1 MGQYTPSKLHSIIVL
16 NNRYIAKGVARVAR
30 FSIWWQN
37 NKWRV
42 LIGVAIIVVFIAFAF
57 LVYIFGWNWTGF
69 NGGYHKITTTR
80 TTHGAITTTE
90 QPPTKT
96 LWDWLQLL
104 TALAIPVVVGFGVAW
119 FTTKQTQAS
128 EAANKQRHETELEI
142 TSDNQREAALQEAG
156 LIERGK
162 SIIDLNGAD
171 LSEANLRYADLSQA
185 NLSKANLHRAILIGA
200 KLTIA
205 DLTGAVLGGAKLTI
219 ADLTGAKL
227 NNANLYEAD
236 LRLTILGGAD
246 LSGAFGTTPEQLKR
260 AKSLKDTTMP
270 DGSKHP

>member
-104 TALAIPVVVGFGVAW
+104 TALAIAVVVGFGVAW

-128 EAANKQRHETELEI
+128 EAANKQRHETELQI
-142 TSDNQREAALQEAG
+142 TSDNQREAALKAYIDNMSELLLEKNLRNSQPEDEVRTIARARTLTVLRRLDAERKGSVLQFLQESG
-156 LIERGK
+156 LIDK
-162 SIIDLNGAD
+162 
-171 LSEANLRYADLSQA
+171 
-185 NLSKANLHRAILIGA
+185 
-200 KLTIA
+200 
-205 DLTGAVLGGAKLTI
+205 
-219 ADLTGAKL
+219 
-227 NNANLYEAD
+227 
-236 LRLTILGGAD
+236 
-246 LSGAFGTTPEQLKR
+246 
-260 AKSLKDTTMP
+260 TMP
-270 DGSKHP
+270 DGSIPQKESQ